1 MFVFSTNLLL
11 LDYTGSALKS
21 THFRQRLA
29 LYEKPC
35 LLFKKQKHP
44 EAPTKLGLTFVT

>member
-1 MFVFSTNLLL
+1 MLDFSTNLLL
-11 LDYTGSALKS
+11 LDYTGSMMKG

-35 LLFKKQKHP
+35 LKKRKHL
-44 EAPTKLGLTFVT
+44 EAPTKLGFTFVT